1 MAAHPTISLGSTG
14 PEVTLCQQLLQAR
27 GYSPGAIDGL
37 FGPLTKAAVVHYQVD
52 RSAAPPPPHVHLGF
66 NLPLVV
72 DGIVGNNTWG
82 RLDPPQ
88 IQKNSPQHNYVRLC
102 QLILKSFAVPAFDPG
117 PADGIFGP
125 NTETA
130 VKAFQAIFA
139 TPADGIVGPKTWRA
153 LRS

>member
-1 MAAHPTISLGSTG
+1 MAAHPTISVGSTG

-88 IQKNSPQHNYVRLC
+88 IQKNSPQHNYVRHC

-125 NTETA
+125 NTEAA

>member
-1 MAAHPTISLGSTG
+1 MA
-14 PEVTLCQQLLQAR
+14 
-27 GYSPGAIDGL
+27 
-37 FGPLTKAAVVHYQVD
+37 K
-52 RSAAPPPPHVHLGF
+52 PHVVVLRRVLLDLGRVQSS
-66 NLPLVV
+66 PCVV
-72 DGIVGNNTWG
+72 AHDAVDDQGQIEPQMDVRRRRSRRSIDLIVHDGIVGNNTWG

>member
-1 MAAHPTISLGSTG
+1 MSQVAPALR
-14 PEVTLCQQLLQAR
+14 A
-27 GYSPGAIDGL
+27 
-37 FGPLTKAAVVHYQVD
+37 PLRRRANVVPAPRAKS
-52 RSAAPPPPHVHLGF
+52 RSRLPRLPSSPPPPHVHLGF

-125 NTETA
+125 NTEAA

>member
-1 MAAHPTISLGSTG
+1 M
-14 PEVTLCQQLLQAR
+14 
-27 GYSPGAIDGL
+27 
-37 FGPLTKAAVVHYQVD
+37 HYQVD

-117 PADGIFGP
+117 PPDGIFGP
-125 NTETA
+125 NA
-130 VKAFQAIFA
+130 RGSGRDDGSYLQLSVS
-139 TPADGIVGPKTWRA
+139 PAALP
-153 LRS
+153 LRSMS

>member
-1 MAAHPTISLGSTG
+1 MRSAWPKRSVHWNEKTIGSPAGSL
-14 PEVTLCQQLLQAR
+14 AW
-27 GYSPGAIDGL
+27 
-37 FGPLTKAAVVHYQVD
+37 PLTRTRLVCALDSSQRRTASV
-52 RSAAPPPPHVHLGF
+52 HVHLGF

-82 RLDPPQ
+82 RLDPPE
-88 IQKNSPQHNYVRLC
+88 IKKNAAQHNYVRLC
-102 QLILKSFAVPAFDPG
+102 QLTLKSFAVPAFDPG

-125 NTETA
+125 NTEAA